1 MKKVLALAL
10 SLALIATLAI
20 SGTVA
25 YLQDTDEDV
34 NTMTLGNV
42 KIEQHEYER
51 AKNDDGTLKTDTIDG
66 KTSYVLKDF
75 TQGKPLLPTTEIDE
89 NGNPINHGAGDW
101 DPTTVRMSQVDSY
114 GGMQVFQSENAQDKF
129 VTVENKGKTDA
140 YVRTIVAFESGTAT
154 AEEWD
159 NLISSFYHST
169 WDKKEPFGPVDVN
182 GNNYMIVEY
191 VYKGGKLNDDSCRHE
206 NGILPAGDTSY
217 PNLSQVYMHAT
228 ATNEDMEKLDGNN
241 NGTYDIIVLS
251 QAVQAQGFADAKT
264 ALDTAFGAA
273 NAENANKVAE
283 WFKNMAPTVVKNDTE
298 LAEAIAAG
306 ETDLALAS
314 GTYHMPAAAKGK
326 TLTISGSKNSV
337 IEVVPAHPGQ
347 GEAGGQLDYNLDGS
361 TVTFNGVTIKTNN
374 QTYAGYARMSGTYN
388 NVTFENQ
395 YCLNG
400 NSKFTNCTMNVS
412 GDQYNTWT
420 WGATTAT
427 FDGCTFN
434 SDGKAILL
442 YGTVNTKLT
451 VKNCVFNDKGGLT
464 DLKAAIEIGNDYD
477 RSYELIVNNTTVNGY
492 EINDKGIN
500 TNTTLWANKNSM
512 GTDKLNVVVDGV
524 DVY

>member
-34 NTMTLGNV
+34 NVMTLGKV
-42 KIEQHEYER
+42 DIEQIEQEY
-51 AKNDDGTLKTDTIDG
+51 NG
-66 KTSYVLKDF
+66 KGELVDF
-75 TQGKPLLPTTEIDE
+75 TQGKPLYPYVGELGWKNEGEDGAYRQFTME
-89 NGNPINHGAGDW
+89 N
-101 DPTTVRMSQVDSY
+101 VVDKYVS
-114 GGMQVFQSENAQDKF
+114 
-129 VTVENKGKTDA
+129 VENTGKSPA
-140 YVRTIVAFESGTAT
+140 YVRTIIALEQGDMSYADLCKFLGISVNAENGSEFKFPGTWNW
-154 AEEWD
+154 EEIETVEID
-159 NLISSFYHST
+159 
-169 WDKKEPFGPVDVN
+169 
-182 GNNYMIVEY
+182 GNNYNIMIATHADPV
-191 VYKGGKLNDDSCRHE
+191 
-206 NGILPAGDTSY
+206 PAGETTIPS
-217 PNLSQVYMHAT
+217 LLQVYLNKEAD
-228 ATNEDMEKLDGNN
+228 NEQVEQLDGNN
-241 NGTYDIIVLS
+241 NGTYDILVLS
-251 QAVQAQGFADAKT
+251 QAVQTQGFYATEEKSAALN
-264 ALDTAFGAA
+264 ALDTAFGEA
-273 NAENANKVAE
+273 N
-283 WFKNMAPTVVKNDTE
+283 VKNVADWFAGTDVPGAPVYVKNSE
-298 LAEAIAAG
+298 DLKTAIEAG
-306 ETDLALAS
+306 ETNLKLAA

-326 TLTISGSKNSV
+326 TLTISGSEETI
-337 IEVVPAHPGQ
+337 IEVVPGGQ
-347 GEAGGQLDYNLDGS
+347 GEANGQLDYNLDGS

-374 QTYAGYARMSGTYN
+374 QTYAGYARLTGTYN
-388 NVTFENQ
+388 NVTFENT

-400 NSKFTNCTMNVS
+400 DSKFTNCTMNIS
-412 GDQYNTWT
+412 GDQYNIWT
-420 WGATTAT
+420 WGAPTAT